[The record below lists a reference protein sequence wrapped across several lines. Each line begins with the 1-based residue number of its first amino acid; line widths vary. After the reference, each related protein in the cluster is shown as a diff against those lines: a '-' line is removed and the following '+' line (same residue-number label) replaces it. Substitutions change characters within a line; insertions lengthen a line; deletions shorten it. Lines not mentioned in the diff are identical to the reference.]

1 MIFPC
6 RMEVLKPRTTSG
18 MAKLVGILLCM
29 AGAVTLAVYKGPHF
43 NLLGHHNLFHQH
55 NIQEHEG
62 HVPSGKTWIKGCFL
76 MLMSNMFWG
85 LWLVL
90 QVTCFITH
98 LLY

>member
-1 MIFPC
+1 MIFPY
-6 RMEVLKPRTTSG
+6 RMEVLKPRTTPG
-18 MAKLVGILLCM
+18 MAKLVGILFCM
-29 AGAVTLAVYKGPHF
+29 AGAVILAVYKGPHF
-43 NLLGHHNLFHQH
+43 NLLGSHKLFHHH
-55 NIQEHEG
+55 NIQEHEA

-76 MLMSNMFWG
+76 MLMSNIFWG